1 MFNNLSCGTIIDA
14 FAEWQGRRLAKG
26 SAPAKIYKYR
36 SFFVYLTA
44 HKTTLDRNFSYQAY
58 FPGDPA
64 AAIQTEAEERRYAS
78 GRYTKALYDASDR
91 AALADAV
98 ADLAFAQIQRCKV
111 VVPPYTDEYEQLST
125 FVCSV
130 YAEAAVAINHLPA
143 SEEAV
148 IQKRALE
155 NYFELLSA
163 RTVRRHLDKSWPGK
177 YAPRT
182 TFYPL
187 G

>member
-1 MFNNLSCGTIIDA
+1 MTVAQRFLDFARNDKGTSL
-14 FAEWQGRRLAKG
+14 EMTER
-26 SAPAKIYKYR
+26 AKIYKYR
-36 SFFVYLTA
+36 RFFVYLTA
-44 HKTTLDRNFSYQAY
+44 HKTTLDTSFAYRTYFS
-58 FPGDPA
+58 GEPA
-64 AAIQTEAEERRYAS
+64 AAIEMEAKERRYAS
-78 GRYTKALYDASDR
+78 GRYTKALYDASDK
-91 AALADAV
+91 AILADAV

-111 VVPPYTDEYEQLST
+111 IVPPYTDEYEQLST

-130 YAEAAVAINHLPA
+130 YAEAAVKINHLPE
-143 SEEAV
+143 SEEAA
-148 IQKRALE
+148 IQKRAME
-155 NYFELLSA
+155 NYFNLLSA

>member
-1 MFNNLSCGTIIDA
+1 MDTS
-14 FAEWQGRRLAKG
+14 FAYGQ
-26 SAPAKIYKYR
+26 Y
-36 SFFVYLTA
+36 F
-44 HKTTLDRNFSYQAY
+44 DR
-58 FPGDPA
+58 DPA
-64 AAIQTEAEERRYAS
+64 EAIATELRERRYAS
-78 GRYTKALYDASDR
+78 GRYTAALYQGADR

-98 ADLAFAQIQRCKV
+98 ADLAFAQVQRCKV
-111 VVPPYTDEYEQLST
+111 TVPPYTDEYELLST

-130 YAEAAVAINHLPA
+130 YAEAAVRLNGLPE
-143 SEEAV
+143 SEEAA
-148 IQKRALE
+148 IQKRAMD

-163 RTVRRHLDKSWPGK
+163 RTVRRHLDKSWLSK

>member
-1 MFNNLSCGTIIDA
+1 M
-14 FAEWQGRRLAKG
+14 
-26 SAPAKIYKYR
+26 
-36 SFFVYLTA
+36 
-44 HKTTLDRNFSYQAY
+44 KTTLDTSFAYRTY

-64 AAIQTEAEERRYAS
+64 AAIQTEAGERRYAS

>member
-1 MFNNLSCGTIIDA
+1 MT
-14 FAEWQGRRLAKG
+14 ER
-26 SAPAKIYKYR
+26 AKIYKYR
-36 SFFVYLTA
+36 RFFVYLA
-44 HKTTLDRNFSYQAY
+44 VQITTLDTLFSYQAY
-58 FPGDPA
+58 FSGDPA
-64 AAIQTEAEERRYAS
+64 AAIETEARDRRYS
-78 GRYTKALYDASDR
+78 DGRYTKALYDASDR

-130 YAEAAVAINHLPA
+130 YAEAAVKINHLHE
-143 SEEAV
+143 SEEAT
-148 IQKRALE
+148 IQKRAME